1 MIKNIIKKVFKKI
14 HSVDELLSEIEKN
27 KFLVGRLLSENLLN
41 KVSKNIND
49 YEFSIFS
56 QWGEDGILDF
66 IIRKLHLKDGVFIEF
81 GVDNYI
87 ESNTRFLLFK
97 ENWNGLVID
106 SCEKNVNQIQN
117 SYYYWKY
124 NILAKKFFINKN
136 NINNIIADFLD
147 QQCKKTLDLLSIDI
161 DGNDYWILN
170 NVEFEKFK
178 PKIVVC
184 EYNSLLGNKLSLTI
198 PYKEEF
204 NRENNDPKLKIY
216 YGASIKAFVNLLN
229 KKGYIFLGSN
239 NNANNLFFVAKEFE
253 KIFDH
258 QTVDSGYKKNKF
270 KEFNNEDFNTAQKRL
285 DKKQFFDLEKNQ
297 LVNINYLDLND

>member
-1 MIKNIIKKVFKKI
+1 MIKNIIKKFFKKI

-204 NRENNDPKLKIY
+204 NRENNDAKLKIY

-239 NNANNLFFVAKEFE
+239 NNANNLFFVAEEFE

>member
-14 HSVDELLSEIEKN
+14 HSDDELLSEIEKN

>member
-14 HSVDELLSEIEKN
+14 HSDDELLSEIEKN

-258 QTVDSGYKKNKF
+258 QTVDFGYKKNKF

>member
-14 HSVDELLSEIEKN
+14 HSDDELLSEIEKN

-117 SYYYWKY
+117 SYYY
-124 NILAKKFFINKN
+124 KK
-136 NINNIIADFLD
+136 
-147 QQCKKTLDLLSIDI
+147 
-161 DGNDYWILN
+161 
-170 NVEFEKFK
+170 
-178 PKIVVC
+178 
-184 EYNSLLGNKLSLTI
+184 
-198 PYKEEF
+198 
-204 NRENNDPKLKIY
+204 EN
-216 YGASIKAFVNLLN
+216 
-229 KKGYIFLGSN
+229 
-239 NNANNLFFVAKEFE
+239 
-253 KIFDH
+253 
-258 QTVDSGYKKNKF
+258 
-270 KEFNNEDFNTAQKRL
+270 
-285 DKKQFFDLEKNQ
+285 
-297 LVNINYLDLND
+297 

>member
-1 MIKNIIKKVFKKI
+1 MIKNIIKKIFKKI

-27 KFLVGRLLSENLLN
+27 KFLVGQLLSKNLLN
-41 KVSKNIND
+41 NVSKNIND

-81 GVDNYI
+81 GVDSYI

-106 SCEKNVNQIQN
+106 SCEKNINQIQN

-136 NINNIIADFLD
+136 NINNIIADFLQ
-147 QQCKKTLDLLSIDI
+147 QQCRKTLDLLSIDI

-204 NRENNDPKLKIY
+204 NRENNDPSLKIY

-239 NNANNLFFVAKEFE
+239 NNANNLFFVAKEF
-253 KIFDH
+253 KNIFDL

>member
-1 MIKNIIKKVFKKI
+1 MIKNIIKKIFKKI

-27 KFLVGRLLSENLLN
+27 KFLVGQLLSKNLLN
-41 KVSKNIND
+41 NVSKNIND

-106 SCEKNVNQIQN
+106 SCEKNINQIQN

-136 NINNIIADFLD
+136 NINNVIADFLQ
-147 QQCKKTLDLLSIDI
+147 QQCRKTLDLLSIDI

-204 NRENNDPKLKIY
+204 NRENNDPSLKIY

-239 NNANNLFFVAKEFE
+239 NNANNLFFVAKEF
-253 KIFDH
+253 KNIFDL